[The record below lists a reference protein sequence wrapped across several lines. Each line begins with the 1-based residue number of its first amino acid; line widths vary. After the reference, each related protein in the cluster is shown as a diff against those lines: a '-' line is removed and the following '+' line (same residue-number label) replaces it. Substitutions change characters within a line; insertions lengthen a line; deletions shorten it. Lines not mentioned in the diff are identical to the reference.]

1 MAERQ
6 PAAGEPREQ
15 GRTGLSSGPG
25 RLILA
30 LYGVFAVGATSR
42 AVYQLSTQFDEA
54 PLAYVLSALAAVVY
68 VFITAAL
75 ARGGETARRLA
86 LWCIT
91 AELIGVLTIGTW
103 TEVQPSEFPDQTVW
117 SDYGRGYLFLPVI
130 LPVIGLWWLRRQ
142 PPERRP
148 AEPSPK

>member
-6 PAAGEPREQ
+6 PAAGEPRT
-15 GRTGLSSGPG
+15 RLSGGPG
-25 RLILA
+25 RLILT

-54 PLAYVLSALAAVVY
+54 PLAYLLSALAAVVY
-68 VFITAAL
+68 VFITVAL

-86 LWCIT
+86 LVCIT
-91 AELIGVLTIGTW
+91 AELVGVLAIGTW

-130 LPVIGLWWLRRQ
+130 LPVIGLWWLRR
-142 PPERRP
+142 RP
-148 AEPSPK
+148 AERDSAKPSPE